1 MNFSILVYYI
11 AQYKYNNDLNFSTYI
26 NTIISKI
33 EMPKNEILNFKR
45 KNISMIENNLENNIS
60 KIKIYENNFL
70 NSYIIFYF
78 DLDYFNEKENTYNNN
93 SYEHILGT
101 IKDNE
106 DNENNKDNEDNVDN
120 EDTKKSFICTLFI
133 KDK

>member
-1 MNFSILVYYI
+1 MIFSNLVYYV
-11 AQYKYNNDLNFSTYI
+11 AQYKYKNDLTFPEYI
-26 NTIISKI
+26 NGIILKI
-33 EMPKNEILNFKR
+33 EIPENEILNFKKR
-45 KNISMIENNLENNIS
+45 NAEIIENNLENNIS

-78 DLDYFNEKENTYNNN
+78 DLNYFNDKENTYTNNN

-101 IKDNE
+101 IE
-106 DNENNKDNEDNVDN
+106 YS

-133 KDK
+133 EIK